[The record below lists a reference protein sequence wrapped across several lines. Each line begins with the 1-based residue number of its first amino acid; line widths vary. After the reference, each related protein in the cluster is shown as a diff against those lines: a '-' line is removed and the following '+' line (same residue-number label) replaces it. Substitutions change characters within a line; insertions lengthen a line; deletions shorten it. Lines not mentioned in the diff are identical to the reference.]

1 MSFGRDAP
9 IRITR
14 PEREGMAR
22 TLRDVPLD
30 EEVLMHLARLPGD
43 DVNARVRHLLG
54 IDLR

>member
-14 PEREGMAR
+14 LEREGMAR

-54 IDLR
+54 IDRR